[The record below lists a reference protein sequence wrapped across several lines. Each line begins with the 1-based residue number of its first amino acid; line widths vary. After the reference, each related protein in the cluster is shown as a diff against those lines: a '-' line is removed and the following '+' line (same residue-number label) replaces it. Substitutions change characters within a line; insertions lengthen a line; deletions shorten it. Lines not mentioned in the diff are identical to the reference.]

1 VTDEELTAAIREVQQ
16 RARARAPQGGFGLDG
31 VEAAD
36 LMPLVHA
43 RDAAQAKVAA
53 IGSVNPRPPGLMN
66 SAVQTAKRAAARA
79 LDWHV
84 REQVEFNRAAMAC
97 VEASIAA
104 MSGVS
109 RSVAALTSHVA
120 SDRASQQAAVAA
132 AEAQQRELHS
142 HIQEL
147 HVMGGRQAAALEEF
161 RAQQSAL
168 LEGLRQEHGAQ
179 VEALRYEY
187 GAQVEALRNDT
198 GTRQEQLRLDQAAQF
213 EDWRT
218 RQTAVLEEMQGR
230 LSAATTSHRLLEE
243 AYQRHAARQEE
254 VFRELAQSQHQ
265 DFKRALEQNTVDVQK
280 RLWDD
285 LAKVREEFEGLI
297 HRELRLLRQ
306 RESLPAPVSG
316 LPLTAAASESQAAIG
331 IDWLHFADRFRGSEE
346 RIREQQQRYV
356 QQFAG
361 TTGEILDIGCGR
373 GEFLAAL
380 AGAGLSGLGIDANR
394 ECVELCL
401 SKGLRAEFAD
411 LFAYLEAQADGSL
424 AGVYC
429 AQVIEH
435 LAPAQVAHL
444 VRLLG
449 TKMRSGAWVA
459 VETPNPECL
468 AIFATYF
475 YADPT
480 HTRPVPAALLRFYL
494 EEAGFGSIAVEHMNP
509 AADVIP
515 AIGTL
520 PAPVRDA
527 LFGAL
532 DYAIF
537 ARKL

>member
-1 VTDEELTAAIREVQQ
+1 
-16 RARARAPQGGFGLDG
+16 
-31 VEAAD
+31 
-36 LMPLVHA
+36 
-43 RDAAQAKVAA
+43 
-53 IGSVNPRPPGLMN
+53 
-66 SAVQTAKRAAARA
+66 
-79 LDWHV
+79 
-84 REQVEFNRAAMAC
+84 
-97 VEASIAA
+97 
-104 MSGVS
+104 
-109 RSVAALTSHVA
+109 
-120 SDRASQQAAVAA
+120 
-132 AEAQQRELHS
+132 
-142 HIQEL
+142 
-147 HVMGGRQAAALEEF
+147 MGGRQAAALEEF

-198 GTRQEQLRLDQAAQF
+198 GARQEQLRLDQAAQF
-213 EDWRT
+213 DDWRT
-218 RQTAVLEEMQGR
+218 RQTAVLEEMQG
-230 LSAATTSHRLLEE
+230 SYRLLEE
-243 AYQRHAARQEE
+243 RLAAGVSELEGAYQRHAARQEE

-265 DFKRALEQNTVDVQK
+265 DFKRALDQNTIDVQK

-316 LPLTAAASESQAAIG
+316 LPLTAAAPESQAAIG
-331 IDWLHFADRFRGSEE
+331 IDWLHFAERFRGSEE

-373 GEFLAAL
+373 GEFLGAL
-380 AGAGLSGLGIDANR
+380 TGAGLSGLGIDASR
-394 ECVELCL
+394 ECVELCR
-401 SKGLRAEFAD
+401 SKGLRAECAD
-411 LFAYLEAQADGSL
+411 LFAYLEAQADGSV